1 MAIAASCGSLNVL
14 TLGLPTRAAVPDAK
28 GALPKQMFI
37 GRGAVSA
44 KTKQRFATDIESI
57 SMLAILRP
65 ATTGL
70 AESRRFPEILGA
82 GTACAERSGGAG
94 GGDRPYR
101 PPNGRAASCSCA
113 CATAGRCRTPKPGS
127 RSHPTPNSVPF
138 AVPAERAGQTGGIR
152 RSPGACRSMASG
164 RRSRLTVYGT
174 TMEELWDSLCAQTI
188 ADDIDGSDIDA
199 RIAARERATFLE
211 SEYAKAKAAHA
222 RARTTEQRNAAYGK
236 MLAIRKELAQL
247 KV

>member
-1 MAIAASCGSLNVL
+1 MAIAASCGSLNAL

-44 KTKQRFATDIESI
+44 KIKQRFATDIESI

-70 AESRRFPEILGA
+70 AESRRFPEILVLGLHVPSGA
-82 GTACAERSGGAG
+82 AVPVEVIDHIAAQRQGGIVFVCVRDGGPLPDAETGEPIAADAEQCAL
-94 GGDRPYR
+94 
-101 PPNGRAASCSCA
+101 
-113 CATAGRCRTPKPGS
+113 AGRRNVPGKTGHTPITKVHAGAW
-127 RSHPTPNSVPF
+127 R
-138 AVPAERAGQTGGIR
+138 PAAG
-152 RSPGACRSMASG
+152 
-164 RRSRLTVYGT
+164 SRLTVYGT

>member
-1 MAIAASCGSLNVL
+1 MAIAASCGSLNAL

-70 AESRRFPEILGA
+70 AESRRFPEILVLGLHVPSGA
-82 GTACAERSGGAG
+82 AIASDAEQCAFVVR
-94 GGDRPYR
+94 RNVPV
-101 PPNGRAASCSCA
+101 
-113 CATAGRCRTPKPGS
+113 KPG
-127 RSHPTPNSVPF
+127 HTPITKVH
-138 AVPAERAGQTGGIR
+138 AGAWRPAAG
-152 RSPGACRSMASG
+152 
-164 RRSRLTVYGT
+164 SRLTVYGT

>member
-1 MAIAASCGSLNVL
+1 MSMAIAASCGSLNAL

-65 ATTGL
+65 RDHGSGGKQA
-70 AESRRFPEILGA
+70 FPGDPGA

-101 PPNGRAASCSCA
+101 RPTAGRHRVRVRARRR
-113 CATAGRCRTPKPGS
+113 GRCRTPKPGS
-127 RSHPTPNSVPF
+127 RSRPTPNS
-138 AVPAERAGQTGGIR
+138 ACSRSGGTCRSNRGIR
-152 RSPGACRSMASG
+152 RSPRCMPEHGVRPPG
-164 RRSRLTVYGT
+164 R
-174 TMEELWDSLCAQTI
+174 D
-188 ADDIDGSDIDA
+188 
-199 RIAARERATFLE
+199 
-211 SEYAKAKAAHA
+211 
-222 RARTTEQRNAAYGK
+222 
-236 MLAIRKELAQL
+236 
-247 KV
+247 